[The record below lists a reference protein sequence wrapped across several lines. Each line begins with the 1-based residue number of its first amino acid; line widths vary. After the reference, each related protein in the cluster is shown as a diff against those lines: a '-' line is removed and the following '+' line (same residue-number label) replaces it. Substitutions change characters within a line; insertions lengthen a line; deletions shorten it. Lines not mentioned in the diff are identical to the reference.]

1 MGTARALGEQED
13 VVRIMTIHKS
23 KGLEFPVVFVAGLG
37 RRFNTQDLMK
47 RFLLHKDFGFGSQF
61 IDPRKRIKYTTL
73 SQLAIKRK
81 MKMELIAEEMRVLY
95 VALTRKER
103 EVNFNRN
110 S

>member
-1 MGTARALGEQED
+1 
-13 VVRIMTIHKS
+13 
-23 KGLEFPVVFVAGLG
+23 
-37 RRFNTQDLMK
+37 MK

-95 VALTRKER
+95 VALTRAKEKLILIGTVKDANKEMEKWLDAR
-103 EVNFNRN
+103 NIVNGYYQITYVPERLVIELDCTFII
-110 S
+110 

>member
-1 MGTARALGEQED
+1 
-13 VVRIMTIHKS
+13 
-23 KGLEFPVVFVAGLG
+23 
-37 RRFNTQDLMK
+37 MK

-95 VALTRKER
+95 VC
-103 EVNFNRN
+103 
-110 S
+110 